1 MPEQQQPTNL
11 ASAGAFAI
19 TAATGAAVCAACC
32 VLPFALPAVV
42 LAGVGSLLALLA
54 GALVWVTALAVVAVA
69 GAWAWIGWQSLR
81 SRSRPAQRTLCVMGS
96 ATALAAIAVMW
107 LRVEPTLIHM
117 LLR

>member
-81 SRSRPAQRTLCVMGS
+81 SRSRPAQRTLYVMGS
-96 ATALAAIAVMW
+96 ATAVTAVAVMW
-107 LRVEPTLIHM
+107 PRVEPTLIHM